1 MYATFKS
8 YHTSKVHTILLTG
21 PVFVDLLKPI
31 GADSLEDDA
40 QQVFLQF
47 IASHRYSRIEVIW
60 DISLAVLTFQ
70 FQRGEL
76 TQLEAVLQQI
86 QRPRQTDKS
95 LSRLMQCCLA
105 AT

>member
-8 YHTSKVHTILLTG
+8 YHTSKVHTISLSG
-21 PVFVDLLKPI
+21 PVFVHLLKPI

-47 IASHRYSRIEVIW
+47 IASQRYSRIEVIW
-60 DISLAVLTFQ
+60 EISLAVLAFQ

-95 LSRLMQCCLA
+95 LSRLMHCCLA